1 MIVNLIQPIIVLLAN
16 PGPAG
21 TPGPAQIF
29 NLPRG
34 TWRVSSD
41 GVVGILSGRVYRE
54 EQSTILSPFEAIEFK
69 LSEKAQFVAALHSA
83 GDGRL
88 IFLQKWGDDVK

>member
-1 MIVNLIQPIIVLLAN
+1 MIVDIFQPIVVLLAN

-21 TPGPAQIF
+21 TPGPQNIF

-41 GVVGILSGRVYRE
+41 GVVGLITGRVYRQ
-54 EQSTILSPFEAIEFK
+54 EQSIILSPFEAIEFRIR
-69 LSEKAQFVAALHSA
+69 EKAQFVASLHSA

-88 IFLQKWGDDVK
+88 VFLQKFGDDIP